1 MSHRL
6 VYFGNE
12 TLKRVAEPVQDIN
25 GQIKELSDDMFNV
38 MYTSR
43 GIGLA
48 APQVDEALRLLVI
61 DIEEY
66 DGMKPVVLVNP
77 EITEVSEETEPYE
90 EGCLSLPGI
99 MEDIVRPSEIH
110 VRAVTVDGN
119 EVEFDAGG
127 LYARV
132 LQHEIDHLNG
142 IVFVDHLEDYVR
154 KELNPQLKKIKR
166 MNRE

>member
-1 MSHRL
+1 MSHQL
-6 VYFGNE
+6 VYYGNE
-12 TLKRVAEPVQDIN
+12 TLKRVAKSIQDIN
-25 GQIKELSDDMFNV
+25 GQIKQLSDEMFNV
-38 MYTSR
+38 MYGSR

-48 APQVDEALRLLVI
+48 APQVDEGLRMLVI

-66 DGMKPVVLVNP
+66 DGMKPVVLINP
-77 EITEVSEETEPYE
+77 EITKVSEEEEPYE

-119 EVEFDAGG
+119 EIEFDAGG

-142 IVFVDHLEDYVR
+142 VVFVDHLEDYMR
-154 KELNPQLKKIKR
+154 RELNPQLKKIKR